1 MVQALLAN
9 REDQY
14 DDYHPEVFRAL
25 LDARFEIRA
34 EEPLKGGRRHIYFAE
49 PRQG

>member
-14 DDYHPEVFRAL
+14 DDYHPEIFEDL
-25 LDARFEIRA
+25 LATHFDIKDEQD
-34 EEPLKGGRRHIYFAE
+34 LKGGRRRIYFATA
-49 PRQG
+49 RS